1 LAVNGS
7 ELRHQELFHIDW
19 VREEGG
25 RAFTGDGSGLREH
38 FAFGAA
44 VISSTS
50 GIVTSARDGLADHT
64 PAILP
69 APPGGLTPSSFAGNY
84 VIVRVRPGVYAYY
97 VHLERGSVAVK
108 VGQRVRTGQRLGALG
123 NSGNSTAPHLHFG
136 FGDGPNPLT
145 ANALP
150 FEFDRFTLAGTFPG
164 NPYTEPIRPSGPTG
178 VRKRAH
184 PLLGSIV
191 NFR

>member
-1 LAVNGS
+1 
-7 ELRHQELFHIDW
+7 
-19 VREEGG
+19 
-25 RAFTGDGSGLREH
+25 
-38 FAFGAA
+38 
-44 VISSTS
+44 
-50 GIVTSARDGLADHT
+50 
-64 PAILP
+64 
-69 APPGGLTPSSFAGNY
+69 
-84 VIVRVRPGVYAYY
+84 
-97 VHLERGSVAVK
+97 VAVK

-136 FGDGPNPLT
+136 FGDGPNLLT

-150 FEFDRFTLAGTFPG
+150 FEFDRFTLAGAFPG